1 MSIGFERYSQHD
13 NNRIDRVISILSP
26 NRLAFTTNSA
36 DPRRNFDVPH
46 VQQLS
51 NLHTYS
57 VDGYSRLAIFEWL
70 SQVPSL
76 RTVEL
81 SGYALNVDDSWM
93 REVPQVTRVMV
104 TKPRAGRDEPFPFPL
119 AVLRFFPSAA
129 IVKLDL
135 LCLHETEYESI
146 RSILT
151 QLTPALRILRLEVR
165 LRGGYVSTEP
175 IDDLLPLFPFLR
187 ELHLGDRFL
196 SNDIH
201 EHLLV
206 LHHLVEL
213 SLVLEDMSPEFVHLL
228 KGPQRLRHLQKL
240 VLQFVPLKPGDCLDI
255 DYAAM
260 EMEHN
265 HCDEDGKGVMLLRMC
280 DEVSD
285 MFYWKLPFGLEFEY
299 GMDVAVKVEKIAR
312 KVGIMVTTNLDTV
325 RQGFRRHLVEFFSRG
340 IGHYYFYGCTWR
352 IEEAQA
358 MAKSYQLD
366 LPTLEIDLKEEIG
379 REKLDWFKVRMQ
391 EVEVDGK
398 GECYALNLRRKKE

>member
-1 MSIGFERYSQHD
+1 VSHELCTVSLSKSLRPFHEKALYRYLNFDSFPRFKELAETVAG
-13 NNRIDRVISILSP
+13 NPSKAALTRGCSVVIDFTPDASESDLVRRVLVGLSP
-26 NRLAFTTNSA
+26 GRLEIGQSA
-36 DPRRNFDVPH
+36 PPDVFFH
-46 VQQLS
+46 TGTHYAHFS
-51 NLHTYS
+51 TLHTLIFAGVRSDS
-57 VDGYSRLAIFEWL
+57 VVSGI
-70 SQVPSL
+70 QQIPSL
-76 RTVEL
+76 RNVEL
-81 SGYALNVDDSWM
+81 IDVHFVSRSPSKPTAH
-93 REVPQVTRVMV
+93 QVTTMALVSQASRSY
-104 TKPRAGRDEPFPFPL
+104 TFGTSSLLPH
-119 AVLRFFPSAA
+119 FPSAA

-240 VLQFVPLKPGDCLDI
+240 VLQFVPLKPGECLDI

-265 HCDEDGKGVMLLRMC
+265 HCDEDGKGVMFLRMC

-285 MFYWKLPFGLEFEY
+285 MFYGNCSL
-299 GMDVAVKVEKIAR
+299 
-312 KVGIMVTTNLDTV
+312 
-325 RQGFRRHLVEFFSRG
+325 
-340 IGHYYFYGCTWR
+340 
-352 IEEAQA
+352 
-358 MAKSYQLD
+358 
-366 LPTLEIDLKEEIG
+366 
-379 REKLDWFKVRMQ
+379 
-391 EVEVDGK
+391 
-398 GECYALNLRRKKE
+398 ALSSSTEWM